1 MCFHQGRGGGTVNK
15 KLDEV
20 FFYRAAII
28 LMIVAAVVD
37 TLLRIITGALY
48 ISEELVYTISDY
60 LQTALCILGAL
71 ALFLMKDRSLRRIL
85 LVLGVMACI
94 MSLFS
99 AYMMLVQYA
108 GLMEYDV
115 YNFVNGAL
123 QLYIGVF
130 LIINLSLF
138 ASRVSNSTMVM
149 FFCMLGMIILKVIDM
164 MTPIRFDTE
173 PEFILEVIAYSIP
186 SILLLVL
193 AMVILR
199 TDSIKAE
206 TLLFNIKNSFSDIRD
221 SAVPV
226 GVTMLRSDL
235 KTIADSQDRGAWDHG
250 CEFRMKSAYSNEY
263 KAVFDRKGE
272 RTLMYLS
279 PAGDGAVID
288 AHRLVLR
295 GISTDSGDLETCD
308 TARFYGEDG
317 FYMQFI
323 VEDSLQGSQ
332 DDQ

>member
-1 MCFHQGRGGGTVNK
+1 MNK

-48 ISEELVYTISDY
+48 ISEDLVFTISDY

-99 AYMMLVQYA
+99 AYMTLVQYA
-108 GLMEYDV
+108 GLIEYDV
-115 YNFVNGAL
+115 FNFVNGAL

-138 ASRVSNSTMVM
+138 ASRVSNSTTVM

-263 KAVFDRKGE
+263 KAVFNNKDG
-272 RTLMYLS
+272 RTIMSLS
-279 PAGDGAVID
+279 PAEDGAVID

-295 GISTDSGDLETCD
+295 GVSADTGDLDTCD

-323 VEDSLQGSQ
+323 VADSPQGDEETKQS
-332 DDQ
+332 DNEGSV